1 MKIGEYLKIGEKIK
15 AARIKTGLSQKEMAK
30 RLGLGTSAY
39 SNYENSYSEPSVEIM
54 ENFCKEAGIT
64 LPELLELDIS
74 SHERPEI
81 RTFSDFLQDILDLR
95 NIGLP
100 LSVNFRSKEGSLF
113 GDFSFENPQMATLAT
128 SLQKDLEMLQSGKL
142 DEEEFETRA
151 NNLLKMFN
159 IPVSDYVD

>member
-15 AARIKTGLSQKEMAK
+15 AVRLKTGISQKEMAK
-30 RLGLGTSAY
+30 RLGLSNSAY

-54 ENFCKEAGIT
+54 ENFCKEAGTT
-64 LPELLELDIS
+64 LPELLQLDLS
-74 SHERPEI
+74 SGERRSI

-100 LSVNFRSKEGSLF
+100 ISVTFRSKDGNLF
-113 GDFSFENPQMATLAT
+113 GDFSFQSPQMATLAT
-128 SLQKDLEMLQSGKL
+128 SLQKDLEMLHCGKL
-142 DEEEFETRA
+142 DEEEFEMRTK
-151 NNLLKMFN
+151 NLLMMFN

>member
-15 AARIKTGLSQKEMAK
+15 AARLKTGISQKEMAK
-30 RLGLGTSAY
+30 RLGLSNSAY

-64 LPELLELDIS
+64 LPELLQLDLS
-74 SHERPEI
+74 SGERRSI

-100 LSVNFRSKEGSLF
+100 ISVTFRSENGDLF
-113 GDFSFENPQMATLAT
+113 GDFSFQSPQMATLAT
-128 SLQKDLEMLQSGKL
+128 SLQKDLEMLQCGKL
-142 DEEEFETRA
+142 DEEEFEMRTK
-151 NNLLKMFN
+151 NLLQMFN